1 MKTRRGRLIVGSLL
15 CGLVLSS
22 FLVLSSCSELI
33 LPSVDETQMCRTE
46 RKTVETALAAY
57 EAENG
62 VYPDSLT
69 TLTGIY
75 LKSDP
80 SANWTY
86 EAKSAGVSGISPT
99 GKYKQFSFADCGG
112 S

>member
-1 MKTRRGRLIVGSLL
+1 MKICSGRLIVGSLL

-22 FLVLSSCSELI
+22 CGGIMPDNNALANACH
-33 LPSVDETQMCRTE
+33 TE
-46 RKTVETALAAY
+46 RMAVETALAAY
-57 EAENG
+57 EADNG

-69 TLTGIY
+69 TLAGIY

-86 EAKSAGVSGISPT
+86 EAQSDGVSGISPT
-99 GKYKQFSFADCGG
+99 GKYKEISFADC
-112 S
+112 SSS

>member
-1 MKTRRGRLIVGSLL
+1 MKTPIGRLIVGPLL

-22 FLVLSSCSELI
+22 CLVLSGCS
-33 LPSVDETQMCRTE
+33 PSVDKAQACRTE
-46 RKTVETALAAY
+46 RETVETALQAY
-57 EAENG
+57 KADKG

-69 TLTGIY
+69 PLAEVW

-86 EAKSAGVSGISPT
+86 KAKSAEVSGISPT